1 MLLGLR
7 TTLACLVAVLAVATL
22 LPTASALLP
31 LPLPSLRTSIRII
44 GIRAPHFPITM
55 SSTPPAATPPGPHE
69 QEDGFAS
76 PPLHAKG
83 HSPVKMAPPAPVKKQ
98 PFLRRRPADGED
110 SSPSMSHAKR
120 KIEF

>member
-1 MLLGLR
+1 
-7 TTLACLVAVLAVATL
+7 
-22 LPTASALLP
+22 
-31 LPLPSLRTSIRII
+31 
-44 GIRAPHFPITM
+44 M
-55 SSTPPAATPPGPHE
+55 SSTTPAATPPGPHE

-120 KIEF
+120 KIEFEALKWLKEGLKPKRGAKTAEV